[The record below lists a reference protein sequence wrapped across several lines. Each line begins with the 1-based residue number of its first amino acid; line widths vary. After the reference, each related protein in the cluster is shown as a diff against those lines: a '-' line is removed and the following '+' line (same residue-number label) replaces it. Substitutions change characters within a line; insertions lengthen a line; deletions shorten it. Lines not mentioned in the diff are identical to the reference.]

1 MNSLKS
7 VVKNSIPENYLPGM
21 IGMYYNLRSLLYIG
35 NEVTCPCCG
44 GTFSKFL
51 AYGSDEPQE
60 DSQCPRCGGVERHR
74 ILWLYLQ
81 NKTNFFKDRL
91 KVLHFAPEYWFQ
103 KNFKN
108 LPNLEYITTDLF
120 DRLAMVKMDITNIT
134 YEDNQFD
141 VILCSHVLEHIPDE
155 HKAISELLR
164 ILKPSGW
171 AILQVPLDTRRE
183 KTFEDTSIVSPEDR
197 KRNFGQKD
205 HVRLH
210 GLDYKERL
218 EKAGFKVKVEDYVQ
232 ELGAE
237 KSKKYKL
244 EETTNGHMC
253 NKIYYCTK

>member
-21 IGMYYNLRSLLYIG
+21 IGMYYNLRSLFYIG

-44 GTFSKFL
+44 GSFSKFL
-51 AYGSDEPQE
+51 AYGGDNPQE

-81 NKTNFFKDRL
+81 NKTNFFKDDL

-183 KTFEDTSIVSPEDR
+183 KTFEDPSIVSPEDR
-197 KRNFGQKD
+197 RRNFGQED

-237 KSKKYKL
+237 KAKKYKL
-244 EETTNGHMC
+244 EETRNGHMC